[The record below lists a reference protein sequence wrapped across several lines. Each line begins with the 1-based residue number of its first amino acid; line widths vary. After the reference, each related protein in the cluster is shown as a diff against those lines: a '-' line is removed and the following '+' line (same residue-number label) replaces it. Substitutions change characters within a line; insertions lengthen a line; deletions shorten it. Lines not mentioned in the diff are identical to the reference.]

1 MPNTTPTVY
10 IVEDDITVRGSLEAL
25 IRSAGWRPETAASAE
40 DLLARPGVPGPSCL
54 LLDVT
59 QPDHE
64 TLAVQR
70 RLAAARSEMPIIM
83 ISGQG
88 DVPMTVRAIKA
99 GAVEFLVKP
108 LADEVVLGAV
118 REAVEQSGAVL
129 LREAELRELR
139 VRYATLSRREREVMA
154 LVVAGLLNKQVGG
167 RLGISEITVKA
178 HRGRVMVKMGA
189 DSLARLVTIALRLH
203 LPSVPEIGRPT
214 AGAHS
219 FGPRMSG
226 ASAAASQAW
235 KNQGGYLQ
243 AAV

>member
-1 MPNTTPTVY
+1 MSNTTPTVF
-10 IVEDDITVRGSLEAL
+10 IVDDDITVRQSLEVL

-59 QPDHE
+59 RPNHE
-64 TLAVQR
+64 TLAVQQ
-70 RLAAARSEMPIIM
+70 RLVAARSEMPIIV

-88 DVPMTVRAIKA
+88 DVPLTVRAMKA

-108 LADEVVLGAV
+108 LADDVVLSAV

-139 VRYATLSRREREVMA
+139 VRYATLSRREREVLA

-178 HRGRVMVKMGA
+178 HRGRVMSKMGA
-189 DSLARLVTIALRLH
+189 DSLAGLVTMALRLQ
-203 LPSVPEIGRPT
+203 LPPVPQIGRAPL
-214 AGAHS
+214 GAHPA
-219 FGPRMSG
+219 GPRMSG
-226 ASAAASQAW
+226 ASAAGPQVW
-235 KNQGGYLQ
+235 KSQGGYLQ